1 MSTSVVTVWYRAPEI
16 LLGDTRYGYPIDIW
30 AAGCILGE
38 LFNGAPIFRGKK
50 ESQLDVIVAQC
61 GMIDEKVWPGVE
73 DLPEYKDFKKRFDG
87 FSPLPQ
93 NVLGEI
99 YADYSSQGARNL
111 LARLLELNPVKR
123 PSAEMALEDEWFA
136 NDPKP
141 QRINVDLLLGKGG
154 RSESV
159 VGKVGGNGS
168 GISGI
173 SIGGGCGS
181 SQNAVSISV
190 GAEPLGKKRLIS
202 YDRNSDPKR
211 PHTSSYAGSDYS
223 SSNITSTSISGS
235 SSSRKSSSLKLAH
248 HYGGSSSSNNNSG
261 CGGNG
266 SSSYR
271 SSGSGYHSHHRK

>member
-141 QRINVDLLLGKGG
+141 QRINVDLLLGKSG

-235 SSSRKSSSLKLAH
+235 SSRKSSSLKLAH
-248 HYGGSSSSNNNSG
+248 HYGGSNSSNNNSG